1 MPLSLYAFVLF
12 ISLAQSVSGAQF
24 LITTFLLALSGAA
37 SVTAAFGTVLIF

>member
-12 ISLAQSVSGAQF
+12 ISLAQSVSGAQY

-37 SVTAAFGTVLIF
+37 PVTVVFDTVLIF